1 MRSVLQFFVV
11 IPVVIIFLQD
21 RTIRNKTLVA
31 IAILIGLLVTIAP
44 FQLINYSQYGHY
56 SMSTISGNVLF
67 GNMAEAKANA
77 EGVNYLEARDSLGW
91 QDWKDIKNP
100 FDHSAIAK
108 RHGIEYVLSRPHE
121 FVVLHLLG
129 MISFAIGTEKS
140 SYLYVIARQ
149 QRQDLYHERGYK
161 LFSERIICNLKD
173 VQKEYFLTPVLL
185 FKLLIEYV
193 LVAAG
198 LLVLVRRR
206 QKTLVIFLMLSI
218 AYFVFVTASMGRAPR
233 YKIPVIP
240 LYTIIGGGGA
250 ILIKAYLNEW
260 KDSLRRIR

>member
-1 MRSVLQFFVV
+1 M
-11 IPVVIIFLQD
+11 
-21 RTIRNKTLVA
+21 
-31 IAILIGLLVTIAP
+31 TIAP

-149 QRQDLYHERGYK
+149 QRQDLYHERGYE
-161 LFSERIICNLKD
+161 LFSERIIRNLKD

-233 YKIPVIP
+233 YKIPVLPIYA
-240 LYTIIGGGGA
+240 LIGGGGA
-250 ILIKAYLNEW
+250 TLIWAYWQEW
-260 KDSLRRIR
+260 RTSRNRSG